1 MEKDNF
7 DVTLYASDLDTNPK
21 YSLDVDPL
29 NKYNLSET
37 QKEFISL
44 YSEYKNL
51 AIVARLLNIDD
62 STAITYFNSYATRE
76 ELKRLNR
83 ARYQRIFLTKMLKM
97 EEIGAYL
104 TSLITED
111 GLVGEDKNIK
121 ISDKIKASQM
131 LIDIN
136 KYKDEV
142 LKVPD
147 EILGRDMNE
156 IESRIKSLPLT
167 DIKSLLEEEKEKEE
181 KREIIKEIKNKC
193 KLNDEDVKLLETLS
207 LSDLKKMNE

>member
-7 DVTLYASDLDTNPK
+7 DVALYASDLDSNPK

-147 EILGRDMNE
+147 EILNKDINE
-156 IESRIKSLPLT
+156 IESKIKSLPLT

-181 KREIIKEIKNKC
+181 KREIIKEIKSKC
-193 KLNDEDVKLLETLS
+193 KLNDEDTKILETLS